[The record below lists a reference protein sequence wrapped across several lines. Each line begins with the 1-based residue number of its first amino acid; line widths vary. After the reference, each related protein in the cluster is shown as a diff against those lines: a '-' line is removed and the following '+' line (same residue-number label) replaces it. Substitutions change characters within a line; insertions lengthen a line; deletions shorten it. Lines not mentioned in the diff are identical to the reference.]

1 MCVFCGT
8 VVGCGMPCSNARG
21 NDGKCRAVA
30 ALRVSQLSCY
40 FFSTRIDSL
49 ACLDQPGLI
58 FLCLINDTTTAEPG
72 CGRETMSA
80 MWAATRR
87 LCSLALIAAVFR
99 GLRADANGQ
108 ERTLYAGEGPWEK
121 SGEWRRW

>member
-8 VVGCGMPCSNARG
+8 VVSRGMPCSNERS

-30 ALRVSQLSCY
+30 ALRASQLSCY
-40 FFSTRIDSL
+40 LFSIRIDSL
-49 ACLDQPGLI
+49 TCLDQPRLI
-58 FLCLINDTTTAEPG
+58 FLCFINATTTAEPS

-80 MWAATRR
+80 MWAAPRR
-87 LCSLALIAAVFR
+87 LRSLAVIAAVFR

-108 ERTLYAGEGPWEK
+108 ERTLYVM
-121 SGEWRRW
+121 